1 MNELISLKNVSK
13 SYNGNFNVLKSINIC
28 IEANSIT
35 SIIGKSGCGKTTLLN
50 IIGGLDLPTNGQVI
64 VNGVNITDLPEH
76 SLNKFRSKNIGFV
89 FQFFNLIP
97 ELTVKENILF
107 PAAIQK
113 RKIEKDWIDY
123 LIKITGLDKHLT
135 KIPAQLS
142 GGEQQRVAIIR
153 ALVGHAIIVLMDEPT
168 GNLDEENTHIVCGLI
183 KKMKNELNQ
192 TIMLVTHDNDV
203 SKIAD
208 QVINMRDGKIGDC
221 KK

>member
-28 IEANSIT
+28 IEVNSIT

-153 ALVGHAIIVLMDEPT
+153 ALVGHPIIVLMDEPT

>member
-153 ALVGHAIIVLMDEPT
+153 ALVGHPIIVLMDEPT
-168 GNLDEENTHIVCGLI
+168 GNLDEENTHIVCDLI

>member
-153 ALVGHAIIVLMDEPT
+153 ALVGHPIIVLMDEPT

>member
-153 ALVGHAIIVLMDEPT
+153 ALVGHPIIVLMDEPT

-183 KKMKNELNQ
+183 KP
-192 TIMLVTHDNDV
+192 
-203 SKIAD
+203 A
-208 QVINMRDGKIGDC
+208 
-221 KK
+221 KKSQ

>member
-107 PAAIQK
+107 TAAIQK

-153 ALVGHAIIVLMDEPT
+153 ALVGHPIIVLMDEPT

>member
-113 RKIEKDWIDY
+113 RRIEKDWIDY

-153 ALVGHAIIVLMDEPT
+153 ALVGHPIIVLMDEPT